1 MRLLTTIL
9 VLLLIFGFVLPNP
22 VQAGD
27 ATGNAVE
34 SLVTFFRSAAS
45 EVDGLPTTSDSNSVY
60 GDNGSSSSNSSSSY
74 PNGGVNS
81 GDGTTYD
88 GSLVLAL
95 PEPAAVPAAVEAPAS
110 EAVLPHSPPTRL
122 HIPSIGVSSGFV
134 GLGLDGDGAL
144 TVPNAADVVGWY
156 RGAPTPGERGPA
168 VATAHVDWQHEKGVF
183 HDLGRLKAGDEVTVD
198 RADGVGVVF
207 RVTRVAEYLKTRFP
221 TEEVYGGTD
230 DAELRLITCGGR
242 YDAATHNY
250 ENNIVVFARMVDVS

>member
-1 MRLLTTIL
+1 MRLLTTLL

-22 VQAGD
+22 GAAGD

-34 SLVTFFRSAAS
+34 SVVTFFQAAVN
-45 EVDGLPTTSDSNSVY
+45 ELDGTIPSTSDSNSVY
-60 GDNGSSSSNSSSSY
+60 GESDGSSSSY
-74 PNGGVNS
+74 PYGGVAS

-95 PEPAAVPAAVEAPAS
+95 PEPAVSVAVEAPAS
-110 EAVLPHSPPTRL
+110 EAVLPHSPPTKL
-122 HIPSIGVSSGFV
+122 HIPSIGVTSGFV
-134 GLGLDGDGAL
+134 GVGLDGDGAL
-144 TVPNAADVVGWY
+144 AVPNAADVVGWY

-183 HDLGRLKAGDEVTVD
+183 HDLGRLKPGDDVTVD

-207 RVTRVAEYLKTRFP
+207 RVTHVAEYLKARFP
-221 TEEVYGGTD
+221 TEKVYGDTD
-230 DAELRLITCGGR
+230 DAELRLITCGGH

-250 ENNIVVFARMVDVS
+250 EKNIVIFAQMVDVT

>member
-1 MRLLTTIL
+1 MRLLTTLL

-45 EVDGLPTTSDSNSVY
+45 EVNGLPSTSDSNSVY
-60 GDNGSSSSNSSSSY
+60 GDSGSSSSSTY
-74 PNGGVNS
+74 PYGGVAS

-95 PEPAAVPAAVEAPAS
+95 PEPAAVVPVEAPAS
-110 EAVLPHSPPTRL
+110 EAVLSHSPPTRL

-144 TVPNAADVVGWY
+144 AVPSAADIVGWY

-207 RVTRVAEYLKTRFP
+207 RVTRVAEYVKTRFP

-250 ENNIVVFARMVDVS
+250 ENNIVIFARMVDVT

>member
-1 MRLLTTIL
+1 MRLLTTLL

-22 VQAGD
+22 VAAGD
-27 ATGNAVE
+27 STGNAVE
-34 SLVTFFRSAAS
+34 SLVTFFRAAGN
-45 EVDGLPTTSDSNSVY
+45 ELGGTFPTTSDSNSVY
-60 GDNGSSSSNSSSSY
+60 GESDGSSSSY
-74 PNGGVNS
+74 PNGGVAS
-81 GDGTTYD
+81 GDGSMYAA
-88 GSLVLAL
+88 SLAVAL
-95 PEPAAVPAAVEAPAS
+95 PLPALPVPMEALAS
-110 EAVLPHSPPTRL
+110 EAVLPHSPPTQL
-122 HIPSIGVSSGFV
+122 HIPAIGVTSGFV

-144 TVPNAADVVGWY
+144 AVPQGADVVGWY

-183 HDLGRLKAGDEVTVD
+183 HDLGRLKPGDDVTVD

-207 RVTRVAEYLKTRFP
+207 RVTRVAEYVKTQFP

-250 ENNIVVFARMVDVS
+250 ENNVVIFAKMVDMT

>member
-1 MRLLTTIL
+1 LSNE

-22 VQAGD
+22 AGAGD
-27 ATGNAVE
+27 ATGNAVQ
-34 SLVTFFRSAAS
+34 SLVTFFQAAGN
-45 EVDGLPTTSDSNSVY
+45 ELDGTFSTTSDSNSVY
-60 GDNGSSSSNSSSSY
+60 GGNGSSSSSSSRY
-74 PNGGVNS
+74 PSGGVAS
-81 GDGTTYD
+81 GDGSMYAE
-88 GSLVLAL
+88 SLVLAL
-95 PEPAAVPAAVEAPAS
+95 PQPAVPARVEAPAS
-110 EAVLPHSPPTRL
+110 EAVLPHSPPTKL
-122 HIPSIGVSSGFV
+122 HIPSIGVTSGFI

-144 TVPNAADVVGWY
+144 AVPNAADVVGWY

-207 RVTRVAEYLKTRFP
+207 RVSRVAEYLKTRFP
-221 TEEVYGGTD
+221 TEEVYGNTD

-250 ENNIVVFARMVDVS
+250 EKNVVIFARMVDVT